1 MSVPMWQVI
10 IKNNSGSAVIVE
22 DLGLEVLNGAAVNV
36 DQEYAFDEIAGSD
49 SLRELVEAGTLVVN
63 DGTSDLSS
71 TDGVYHLTLDHQ
83 KFLQDEYYDMTE
95 LQTSGQAQV
104 HWGNITNVPS
114 FGSPSWI
121 NPVLYRVLE
130 VASSAPASPSV
141 GDVYVDSNTDHYMKW
156 DGSAWQD
163 EGAVSTDDRIIDLSN
178 GTENVFT
185 WSGSAWTDGGT
196 PGDNSA
202 TTINDDGDGKNAQ
215 YVYSTETSE
224 WIKFADVDFE
234 SHLDG
239 GASKHDASE
248 IDVEGTYT
256 SAPSTPTDLETVL
269 SEYDTTIQNINT
281 NLTGLSLDDAYDGN
295 GSGAG
300 RTVTVDS
307 QAVKFDASSGTDA
320 PLELTSLAAAPTT
333 NLANGQLSV
342 IDGILCA
349 YDSTRGKW
357 LSVNR
362 EVLVFGRRGRTRNQ
376 YLAFGGGVLP
386 SNNSGFRIM
395 RNATITAMS
404 CQLDASGTGTI
415 NLRKNDVTASNI
427 ASLAVTS
434 ATGNQDISVNVDLA
448 QTDFLQCACAST
460 AGIEDPIVIVEIAYR
475 F

>member
-1 MSVPMWQVI
+1 MAEMWTVL
-10 IKNNSGSAVIVE
+10 IKNNSGAEVVVE
-22 DLGLEVLNGAAVNV
+22 DLGFSILNGAAINIYE
-36 DQEYAFDEIAGSD
+36 EYTFDEIAGSD
-49 SLRELVEAGTLVVN
+49 SLRTLVDAGTLVVN
-63 DGTSDLSS
+63 NGTNDLSAA
-71 TDGVYHLTLDHQ
+71 DGVNFLTLDH
-83 KFLQDEYYDMTE
+83 LHWLESEYYDMTE

-239 GASKHDASE
+239 GAGKHDASE
-248 IDVEGTYT
+248 IDVEGTYA
-256 SAPSTPTDLETVL
+256 SAPSSPTDLETVL
-269 SEYDTTIQNINT
+269 SEYNTEIQNLDNSLT
-281 NLTGLSLDDAYDGN
+281 NLSLDDAYDGS

-300 RTVTVDS
+300 RIIVVDS
-307 QAVKFDASSGTDA
+307 QAVKLDASSGTDA
-320 PLELTSLAAAPTT
+320 PIELTDLSSAPST
-333 NLANGQLSV
+333 NLANGQLAM
-342 IDGILCA
+342 INGILCA
-349 YDSTRGKW
+349 YDNTRGKW
-357 LSVNR
+357 LSVHR
-362 EVLVFGRRGRTRNQ
+362 EVLCFGRRGRSRRQ
-376 YLAFGGGVLP
+376 YLAYAAGSLA
-386 SNNSGFRIM
+386 SNNSGYRIM
-395 RNATITAMS
+395 RNATIVGISA
-404 CQLDASGTGTI
+404 QLDASGTCDI
-415 NLRKNDVTASNI
+415 YIRKNDATSNI
-427 ASLAVTS
+427 ATLSITSSLGS
-434 ATGNQDISVNVDLA
+434 QDVGLNVDVD
-448 QTDFLQCACAST
+448 QTDFLQSYINAPGS
-460 AGIEDPIVIVEIAYR
+460 GVQDPMVLIEVAWR